1 MYGEKLFRADLFR
14 KICFPQGYWFED
26 TINSFLVSFLA
37 KSVVLLPE
45 CLYYYRQHPKSITHV
60 AGHEK
65 KVIDTNW
72 ITELVMQEHEL
83 LKLPQDR
90 AFFDTFMKQ
99 GMVNANRLKHV
110 PTVIRKS
117 VFVLTCD
124 MMAQYFDDVSFFSE
138 KNPELETALR
148 KKDYGLYRL
157 VCNAKVRSAKA
168 RGFY

>member
-1 MYGEKLFRADLFR
+1 MIQTILSKDAVQRLLDAAYRFDSDVVRAGYVLFDCDGRKEIKTIAETETYVFEQHCPVGGYACGKVFRADLFR

-45 CLYYYRQHPKSITHV
+45 CLYYYRQHPKSITYV

-65 KVIDTNW
+65 KVVDTYW

-90 AFFDTFMKQ
+90 AFFDTFIK
-99 GMVNANRLKHV
+99 
-110 PTVIRKS
+110 
-117 VFVLTCD
+117 
-124 MMAQYFDDVSFFSE
+124 
-138 KNPELETALR
+138 
-148 KKDYGLYRL
+148 
-157 VCNAKVRSAKA
+157 
-168 RGFY
+168 